1 VLRVEDRLPNAY
13 AEVEVLDD
21 GRPRGATSG
30 SGLGHLG
37 MRERAA
43 SMSGDVEIGPRPT
56 GGYRVRVRVP
66 LGTDRG

>member
-1 VLRVEDRLPNAY
+1 M
-13 AEVEVLDD
+13 LDD

-43 SMSGDVEIGPRPT
+43 GMRGEVEIGPRPT

-66 LGTDRG
+66 LEADRA

>member
-1 VLRVEDRLPNAY
+1 M
-13 AEVEVLDD
+13 LDD

-43 SMSGDVEIGPRPT
+43 GMRGEVEIGPRPT

-66 LGTDRG
+66 LEEDRA

>member
-1 VLRVEDRLPNAY
+1 M
-13 AEVEVLDD
+13 LDD

-43 SMSGDVEIGPRPT
+43 GTRGEVEIGPRVT

-66 LGTDRG
+66 ARGGDRA